1 MGESHATNAATG
13 VAAGPQR
20 NHGWWSVAGGARGRR
35 VGARKLPLA
44 SGATALYSVGRMPG
58 ELRMSNDRAAR
69 VNPVRANSG
78 RSPETVALK
87 HALTGLAGA
96 SIEWYDFLLFATAA
110 ALVFPT
116 VFFSATLSPFVAL
129 IASFSTFAV
138 GFVARPVGAV
148 LFGIMGDRVG
158 RKAAFATALILM
170 GTATMLIGFLPSYR
184 TAGALAPLAL
194 TLLRLAQ
201 GLAVGGQWGGAILL
215 ATESVSKS
223 RRGLYGS
230 IAQAG
235 LPVGVIL
242 ANLAVLIANGATSPV
257 DFMTYGWRI
266 PFLLSIVLVGLGLFI
281 HFRVEDTVAFRQLQ
295 QAKPLS
301 GANAAADATKP
312 MRANASPILLA
323 FRLHPKSI
331 LLAAGANVGGMLAF
345 YILITYVIAYGTS
358 AAGLQLPRTT
368 MLVALLVA
376 QVAFLPCIIFAGTL
390 SDRVGR
396 RRMYITGVVLLGIWG
411 FILFPMIET
420 RSLLWITAA
429 ISIGLFFVSLS
440 YGPLA
445 AMFAELFDTRVRYC
459 AVSLAYQISA
469 IVGGALAPIIATS
482 LYARYHS
489 NLSISIYMGGASAL
503 SLVCISLLKTTHET
517 DGCPRNC
524 MRIGQVARHTHPGIE
539 IGR

>member
-1 MGESHATNAATG
+1 
-13 VAAGPQR
+13 
-20 NHGWWSVAGGARGRR
+20 
-35 VGARKLPLA
+35 
-44 SGATALYSVGRMPG
+44 MPG

-69 VNPVRANSG
+69 VNPARANSG

-87 HALTGLAGA
+87 HALIGLAGA
-96 SIEWYDFLLFATAA
+96 SIEWYDFLLYATAA

-138 GFVARPVGAV
+138 GFVARPIGAV
-148 LFGIMGDRVG
+148 LFGIMGDKVG

-170 GTATMLIGFLPSYR
+170 GTATTLIGFLPSYR
-184 TAGALAPLAL
+184 AAGALAPLAL

-242 ANLAVLIANGATSPV
+242 ANLAVLIANGATSPA

-281 HFRVEDTVAFRQLQ
+281 YFRVEDTVAFRQQ
-295 QAKPLS
+295 QTKSLS
-301 GANAAADATKP
+301 GTNATADAGRP
-312 MRANASPILLA
+312 MRAGASPILMA

-368 MLVALLVA
+368 MLLALLVA
-376 QVAFLPCIIFAGTL
+376 QVAFLPCIIFAGAL

-429 ISIGLFFVSLS
+429 ISIGMIFVSLS

-469 IVGGALAPIIATS
+469 IVGGALAPIIATG

-503 SLVCISLLKTTHET
+503 SLVCISLLRTTHET
-517 DGCPRNC
+517 DLDKQAVPA
-524 MRIGQVARHTHPGIE
+524 IA
-539 IGR
+539 